1 MSGHSHW
8 AGIKHQKG
16 IADQKRG
23 RVFSKLLALIA
34 AAAKTELNPDFNPRL
49 RTAIAKARAEKVPS
63 DNIERAIVRAKESAD
78 ALEEL
83 TFEAYGPGG
92 AALFIEAITDN
103 KNRAIQEIKKV
114 LADNHGKWAEVGSV
128 AWAFTRTDADQTQT
142 NADSALVSP
151 KPGESGREW
160 KAKFPQALPAEDK
173 LKLDALVAALE
184 EQEDVQRIYTNA
196 Q

>member
-128 AWAFTRTDADQTQT
+128 AWAFDFVAQT
-142 NADSALVSP
+142 NAGLTLTDAEEGG
-151 KPGESGREW
+151 KW